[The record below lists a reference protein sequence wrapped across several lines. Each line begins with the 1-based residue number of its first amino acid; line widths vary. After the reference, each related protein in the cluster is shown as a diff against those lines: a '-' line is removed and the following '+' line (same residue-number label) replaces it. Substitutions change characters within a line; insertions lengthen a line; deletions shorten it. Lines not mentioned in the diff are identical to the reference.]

1 MTTPSSE
8 PRYFPGRTALVALVL
23 AIVGAGLG
31 FGGFI
36 SGVDAALDGRFSD
49 ASIVIFYVG
58 TGLLVAAV
66 VLAILGLLRT
76 GAKVLS
82 TIALAVALIPIAGLI
97 VAALGA
103 RH

>member
-1 MTTPSSE
+1 
-8 PRYFPGRTALVALVL
+8 VV
-23 AIVGAGLG
+23 
-31 FGGFI
+31 
-36 SGVDAALDGRFSD
+36 
-49 ASIVIFYVG
+49 
-58 TGLLVAAV
+58 AV

-76 GAKVLS
+76 SAKVLS

>member
-1 MTTPSSE
+1 MSTPE

-31 FGGFI
+31 YGGFI
-36 SGVDAALDGRFSD
+36 SGVDAALGGRLSD

-58 TGLLVAAV
+58 TGLLVVAV
-66 VLAILGLLRT
+66 VLSIVGLLRT
-76 GAKVLS
+76 SAKVLS
-82 TIALAVALIPIAGLI
+82 TVALVVALIPIAGLI